1 MTPKR
6 IQLSRQKGWRMPE
19 NTVAVSRGPGRK
31 WGNPFRAGEFYNV
44 AEEENGAVI
53 DRRKCHSAAE
63 AVQMFREYMDY
74 DMSLDLVEALPELRG
89 KNLACWCP
97 LDQPCHADVL
107 LELANEGED

>member
-1 MTPKR
+1 MRPKR
-6 IQLSRQKGWRMPE
+6 IQLSRRMPD
-19 NTVAVSRGPGRK
+19 NTVKVDRPTK

-44 AEEENGAVI
+44 TEEGNDAVI
-53 DRRKCHSAAE
+53 DRRKCQSADE

-74 DMSLDLVEALPELRG
+74 EMSLDLVEALPELRG
-89 KNLACWCP
+89 KNLACFCP